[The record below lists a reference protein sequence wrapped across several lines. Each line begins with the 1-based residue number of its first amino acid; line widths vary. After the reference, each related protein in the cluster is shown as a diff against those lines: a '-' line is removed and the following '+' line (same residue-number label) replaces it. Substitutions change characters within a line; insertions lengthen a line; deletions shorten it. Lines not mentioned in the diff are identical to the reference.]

1 MGLVEGRQGLSRATN
16 NPRRLG
22 LRPEP
27 RVVIFRGRKRSRHR
41 AQIEVLEAMKRCPLL
56 LSAAFIL
63 AAGSAQAEQPANPNA
78 DEAKALI
85 KEFATTLQGELQTAM
100 KAGGPTKA
108 IGVCKD
114 RAPAIAADLS
124 ARSGWEVGRTSLKVR
139 NQSMNLPDDWEVG
152 VLEDFEDRK
161 AAGESADSMAFAEVV
176 ETEGGEQFRF
186 MKAIPTGEVC
196 LACHGSE
203 ITAEVAATLDDQYPG
218 DQARGFALGD
228 IRGAFSLSKPL

>member
-1 MGLVEGRQGLSRATN
+1 M
-16 NPRRLG
+16 RRY
-22 LRPEP
+22 
-27 RVVIFRGRKRSRHR
+27 
-41 AQIEVLEAMKRCPLL
+41 PLL
-56 LSAAFIL
+56 LSATVVL
-63 AAGSAQAEQPANPNA
+63 ASSIVQAEQVASPNA

-85 KEFATTLQGELQTAM
+85 KEFATTLQGELQAAM

-139 NQSMNLPDDWEVG
+139 NQAMNLPDDWETG
-152 VLEDFEDRK
+152 VLEAFEERN
-161 AAGESADSMAFAEVV
+161 AAGESVDTMAFAEVV
-176 ETEGGEQFRF
+176 PVEGGKQFRF

-196 LACHGSE
+196 LACHGTQ
-203 ITAEVAATLDDQYPG
+203 ITPEVAATLDEQYPG
-218 DQARGFALGD
+218 DQARGYNLGD